1 MSLTLDFIYVYFN
14 RIKLPSPV
22 FILCCILRINV
33 IDLNTGPV
41 RLLSIRS

>member
-22 FILCCILRINV
+22 SIPCRIHRINV
-33 IDLNTGPV
+33 MDLNSGS
-41 RLLSIRS
+41 R

>member
-1 MSLTLDFIYVYFN
+1 MSLTLDSIYVYFN

-22 FILCCILRINV
+22 FIPNRIHGINV

-41 RLLSIRS
+41 RLISIRS

>member
-22 FILCCILRINV
+22 SIPCPIYGINV
-33 IDLNTGPV
+33 IDLNTGS
-41 RLLSIRS
+41 R